1 LESGRDKILSWLLE
15 EGLEVRVEP
24 VPPGVPVEW
33 VVLVQIPGVV
43 KVNVAIQQPRGRVDV
58 IAISLGVMIG
68 PEHRELITRL
78 GREDRLILASGIL
91 RDLIMVCSDCA
102 IAVQPSLEDPQFI
115 NVTKLVYASSLSRE
129 SLMSVLRLMA
139 NIFTLIVT
147 DINSSLAAKG
157 LYRRPSE
164 GMVM

>member
-1 LESGRDKILSWLLE
+1 LESSRDKILSWLLE

-58 IAISLGVMIG
+58 IAVSLGVMIG

>member
-1 LESGRDKILSWLLE
+1 LESDRDKILSWLLE

-139 NIFTLIVT
+139 NMFTLIVT

-157 LYRRPSE
+157 LYRRPPE

>member
-1 LESGRDKILSWLLE
+1 LESGRDKILSWLTE

-33 VVLVQIPGVV
+33 VVFVQIPGVV

-68 PEHRELITRL
+68 PEHRELIMRL

-102 IAVQPSLEDPQFI
+102 IAIQPSLEDPQFI

-129 SLMSVLRLMA
+129 SLMSVLRLMT

-147 DINSSLAAKG
+147 DINSSLVAKG

-164 GMVM
+164 SMVM

>member
-1 LESGRDKILSWLLE
+1 MESGRDKILSWLLE

-58 IAISLGVMIG
+58 IAVSLGVMIG
-68 PEHRELITRL
+68 PEHRELIMRL

>member
-1 LESGRDKILSWLLE
+1 MESSRDKILSWLLE

-43 KVNVAIQQPRGRVDV
+43 KINVAIQQPRGRVDV
-58 IAISLGVMIG
+58 IAVSLGVMIG

>member
-58 IAISLGVMIG
+58 IVVSLGVMIG

-139 NIFTLIVT
+139 NMFTLIVT

>member
-58 IAISLGVMIG
+58 IAVSLGVMIG
-68 PEHRELITRL
+68 PEHRELIMRL

>member
-1 LESGRDKILSWLLE
+1 LESGRDKILSWLTE

-68 PEHRELITRL
+68 PEHRELIMRL

-102 IAVQPSLEDPQFI
+102 IAIQPSLEDPQFI

-129 SLMSVLRLMA
+129 SLMSVLRLMT

-147 DINSSLAAKG
+147 DINSSLVAKG

>member
-43 KVNVAIQQPRGRVDV
+43 KVNVAIQQPKGRVDV

>member
-1 LESGRDKILSWLLE
+1 LESSRDKILSWLTE

-68 PEHRELITRL
+68 PEHRELIMRL
-78 GREDRLILASGIL
+78 VREDRLILASGIL

-115 NVTKLVYASSLSRE
+115 NVTKLVYSSSLSRE

>member
-1 LESGRDKILSWLLE
+1 MESGRDKILSWLTE

-68 PEHRELITRL
+68 PEHRELIMRL

-102 IAVQPSLEDPQFI
+102 IAIQPSLEDPQFI

-129 SLMSVLRLMA
+129 SLMSVLRLMT

-147 DINSSLAAKG
+147 DINSSLVAKG

>member
-58 IAISLGVMIG
+58 IAVSLGVMIG

-115 NVTKLVYASSLSRE
+115 NVTKLV
-129 SLMSVLRLMA
+129 
-139 NIFTLIVT
+139 FTLIVT

>member
-1 LESGRDKILSWLLE
+1 LESSRDKILSWLTE

-68 PEHRELITRL
+68 PEHRELIMRL
-78 GREDRLILASGIL
+78 VREDRLILASGIL

-102 IAVQPSLEDPQFI
+102 IAIQPSLEDLQFI
-115 NVTKLVYASSLSRE
+115 NVTKLVYVSSLSRE
-129 SLMSVLRLMA
+129 SLMSVLRLMT

-164 GMVM
+164 SMVM

>member
-1 LESGRDKILSWLLE
+1 MESGRDKILSWLLE

-58 IAISLGVMIG
+58 IAVSLGVMIG

>member
-68 PEHRELITRL
+68 PEHRELIMRL

-102 IAVQPSLEDPQFI
+102 IAIQPSLEDPQFI

-164 GMVM
+164 SMVM

>member
-1 LESGRDKILSWLLE
+1 MESGRDKILSWLTE

-33 VVLVQIPGVV
+33 VVFVQIPGVV

-68 PEHRELITRL
+68 PEHRELIMRL

-102 IAVQPSLEDPQFI
+102 IAIQPSLEDPQFI

-129 SLMSVLRLMA
+129 SLMSVLRLMT

-147 DINSSLAAKG
+147 DINSSLVAKG

-164 GMVM
+164 SMVM

>member
-58 IAISLGVMIG
+58 IAVSLGVMIG

>member
-58 IAISLGVMIG
+58 IAVSLGVMIG

-129 SLMSVLRLMA
+129 GLMSVLRLMA

>member
-43 KVNVAIQQPRGRVDV
+43 KVNVAIQQPKGRVDV

-68 PEHRELITRL
+68 PEHRELIMRL

-91 RDLIMVCSDCA
+91 RDLIMVCSDCV

-164 GMVM
+164 SMVM

>member
-1 LESGRDKILSWLLE
+1 LESGRDKILSWLTE

-68 PEHRELITRL
+68 PEHRELIMRL

-102 IAVQPSLEDPQFI
+102 IAIQPSLEDPQFI

-129 SLMSVLRLMA
+129 SLMSVLRLMT

-147 DINSSLAAKG
+147 DINSSLVAKG

-164 GMVM
+164 SMVM